1 MAQTRE
7 QIRDFLLAD
16 GGWTD
21 SREALT
27 DEFPLIE
34 NRVIDSMGLLR
45 LVSWLEDQYGVSIPD
60 EEIVP
65 SNFGTIAGID
75 ELVQSKRSAV

>member
-1 MAQTRE
+1 VAETRE

-16 GGWTD
+16 GGWTG
-21 SREALT
+21 SRDELT
-27 DEFPLIE
+27 DELPLIE

-45 LVSWLEDQYGVSIPD
+45 LVSWLEERYGVSIPD

-65 SNFGTIAGID
+65 ANFGTIAGID
-75 ELVQSKRSAV
+75 ELVAAKRTGV